1 MRVRFFLAS
10 LLFLPC
16 LALVGCGGSSS
27 TDADEASKA
36 PLSAADIAQ
45 AKADADRVAD
55 EERAH
60 QKSEAPAGK
69 SR

>member
-10 LLFLPC
+10 LLSLPC
-16 LALVGCGGSSS
+16 LALVGCGNSS
-27 TDADEASKA
+27 TTDAAKA
-36 PLSAADIAQ
+36 QLSAEDIAT
-45 AKADADRVAD
+45 AKADAARVAD
-55 EERAH
+55 EERAY

>member
-10 LLFLPC
+10 LLSLPC
-16 LALVGCGGSSS
+16 LALVGCGNSSS
-27 TDADEASKA
+27 TDAAANA
-36 PLSAADIAQ
+36 PLSAEDIAT
-45 AKADADRVAD
+45 AKADAARVAD
-55 EERAH
+55 EERAY